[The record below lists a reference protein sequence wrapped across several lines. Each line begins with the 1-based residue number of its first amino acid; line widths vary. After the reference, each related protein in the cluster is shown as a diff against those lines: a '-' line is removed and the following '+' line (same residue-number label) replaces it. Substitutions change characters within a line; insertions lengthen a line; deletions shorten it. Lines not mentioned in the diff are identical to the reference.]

1 MPAPSSEKGRQRR
14 EQILDAAAALLVE
27 SGYAGFSSR
36 GIAERL
42 GMRLSNVQYYF
53 ATPADIL
60 SALFARELERARAAF
75 DARPGADLQALVGML
90 LDAQH
95 DDANCRVFWELWALA
110 ARDRAI
116 ADIMERFYQRYRDA
130 VAALIAEALPGIAE
144 ATRRRR
150 ATLIVAMIEGLSLFR
165 SGRDRALRREAI
177 AAAAALAR
185 GAPPAEG

>member
-1 MPAPSSEKGRQRR
+1 MNEGPNNTTIPAPEKPAASVASAT
-14 EQILDAAAALLVE
+14 ILQVLPAMGEGGGVE
-27 SGYAGFSSR
+27 R
-36 GIAERL
+36 GTVEIA
-42 GMRLSNVQYYF
+42 Q
-53 ATPADIL
+53 
-60 SALFARELERARAAF
+60 
-75 DARPGADLQALVGML
+75 
-90 LDAQH
+90 
-95 DDANCRVFWELWALA
+95 
-110 ARDRAI
+110 AI